1 MKDVST
7 IGLDLAKNV
16 FQVHGVDGSGEA
28 VLRRQLR
35 RGQVLAFFKRLPP
48 CLVGME
54 ACATSHY
61 WAREIAALGHEV
73 RMMPARYVK
82 PYVKRNKNDMADA
95 EAICEAVTRPTMR
108 FVPIKTVEQQ
118 SVLVLHRTR
127 QLFVRQRTQLINAL
141 RAHLA
146 EFGIVAGVGRNGFE
160 RLVKVIEDDRDERVP
175 ASARDCLLALRDQL
189 ASVNQRILEADR
201 RILVWHRASEVSRR
215 LDEIPGV
222 GPLIASALVASIP
235 DPHAF
240 RSGRDLSAWI
250 GLVPKQS
257 STGGKE
263 RLGRISKAG
272 NRYLRKLLVV
282 GALSVIR
289 RAKQT
294 GATRHPWLI
303 DLMARRPIKVAAIAL
318 ANKIARIAWA
328 MMVRG
333 TRYKESHCRRRRETR
348 AGTSSRPRGWKGQ
361 VTDNAPSRSIR
372 RSGHPTLASAA
383 LRLRVF
389 DRDLICGEHYG
400 QRPSRSAAPP
410 STDG

>member
-1 MKDVST
+1 
-7 IGLDLAKNV
+7 
-16 FQVHGVDGSGEA
+16 
-28 VLRRQLR
+28 
-35 RGQVLAFFKRLPP
+35 
-48 CLVGME
+48 ME

-61 WAREIAALGHEV
+61 WAREITALGHEV

-118 SVLVLHRTR
+118 SVLVLHRSR
-127 QLFVRQRTQLINAL
+127 QLFVRQRTQLIDAL

-146 EFGIVAGVGRNGFE
+146 EFGIVAGVGRNGVE

-175 ASARDCLLALRDQL
+175 ASARACLLALRDQL
-189 ASVNQRILEADR
+189 ASVNQQILEADR

-263 RLGRISKAG
+263 RLGHISKAG

-294 GATRHPWLI
+294 GTTRHPWLVA
-303 DLMARRPIKVAAIAL
+303 LMARRSTKVAAIAL

-333 TRYKESHCRRRRETR
+333 TRYKE
-348 AGTSSRPRGWKGQ
+348 PLPQ
-361 VTDNAPSRSIR
+361 
-372 RSGHPTLASAA
+372 AA
-383 LRLRVF
+383 
-389 DRDLICGEHYG
+389 
-400 QRPSRSAAPP
+400 
-410 STDG
+410 